1 MKTFWYPEKPKRIYS
16 FSKVP
21 KNYIMQVKKDGWR
34 IIINAMDGFTLHN
47 REGSLITCTKSE
59 NWEWLKDIF
68 GEGFYLDGE
77 VIGRRQGEVIDTIVI
92 WDILYFQWQ
101 ALHPWSYIKR
111 YELLKMESLPEGIIK
126 LDRKQ
131 YLSGLIVEPK
141 AYGTEF
147 IGKEKGM
154 TLLLSKNYPLSEF
167 TLVWAKIQKDNK
179 YNEGVVFKNP
189 ESSLKWNLNSNE
201 HTFNQLKL
209 KIRE

>member
-21 KNYIMQVKKDGWR
+21 KNYIFQIKKDGWR

-92 WDILYFQWQ
+92 WDILYHKGQ
-101 ALHPWSYIKR
+101 ALHKWNYMKR
-111 YELLKMESLPEGIIK
+111 YDILYAYLTM
-126 LDRKQ
+126 
-131 YLSGLIVEPK
+131 YLSELHGKIF
-141 AYGTEF
+141 GTDM
-147 IGKEKGM
+147 IGQQNGM
-154 TLLLSKNYPLSEF
+154 TLLLSKNYDLSDFKAVWKVLEF
-167 TLVWAKIQKDNK
+167 DNK
-179 YNEGVVFKNP
+179 YDEGVVFKNP
-189 ESSLKWNLNSNE
+189 NSPLKWSLNSNE